1 MSELKSCGSPG
12 GSRWF
17 WFSLLRRLGV
27 RELAMRNVITVT
39 KTNVL
44 VGVLARVSVIVK
56 RNVAMLPSFLRHL
69 HQALRPYG
77 QAGTSSFPMFGTM
90 QPARATAITAAAA
103 ASRRERWDCP
113 ASRPSTRHG

>member
-1 MSELKSCGSPG
+1 MSELKGYGSPI

-17 WFSLLRRLGV
+17 WFSLLWRLGV

-77 QAGTSSFPMFGTM
+77 QAGYSSLFGTM